1 MVCVAQLVRVAGC
14 DSVGRGFESHLIPHK
29 NTCLRGGMVDTIDSK
44 SIASRH
50 VSSSLTGGT
59 IAFLIDFFI
68 LYYRLKL

>member
-59 IAFLIDFFI
+59 T
-68 LYYRLKL
+68 LYIS